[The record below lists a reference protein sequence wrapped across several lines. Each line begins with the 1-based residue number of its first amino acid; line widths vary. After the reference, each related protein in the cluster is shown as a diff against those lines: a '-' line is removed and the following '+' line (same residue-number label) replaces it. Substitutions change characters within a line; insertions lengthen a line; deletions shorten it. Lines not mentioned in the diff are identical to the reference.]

1 MINVSK
7 IKKDFPI
14 FYHHPDLVYL
24 DSAATSLKPKRV
36 IDKIIE
42 YYQEYSANIH
52 RGIYQISE
60 RATKEYEEAREIIA
74 KFIGAKSSEIVF
86 TRNTTE
92 SLNLLAR
99 GLTEKFTKRGD
110 EILISIMEHHSNF
123 VPWQVA
129 SKKKGL
135 KLKIVDIDENG
146 KLKISQ
152 LKKLINKR
160 TKIVSLTYVSNV
172 LGTINPIKEI
182 SEIIKKKNKEIL
194 FVVDG
199 AQAVP
204 HLEINVKDLG
214 IDFLAFSGHKMLGP
228 TGVGVLW
235 GREELLNEIPPL
247 NYGGGMIE
255 KVEIEKTTFQKAP
268 WKFEG
273 GTPAIA
279 QVIGL
284 KEAVLYLEKIGMEKI
299 QEHEMELATFT
310 LEKLKKEFG
319 RKIKI
324 YGPKERGGVIAFNF
338 KDYHPHDVS
347 QILDKEEICI
357 RAGHHC
363 AMPLHQRLKAVATCR
378 ASFYLY
384 NSKEDVE
391 KLIEGLKKVEKILG

>member
-14 FYHHPDLVYL
+14 FSHHPDLVYL

-36 IDKIIE
+36 IDKIVE
-42 YYQEYSANIH
+42 YYQEYSTNVH
-52 RGIYQISE
+52 RGVYQISE
-60 RATKEYEEAREIIA
+60 RATKEYEETREVVA
-74 KFIGAKSSEIVF
+74 NFIGAKSSEIVF

-92 SLNLLAR
+92 SLNLLAQ

-135 KLKIVDIDENG
+135 NLKILDIDENG

-152 LKKLINKR
+152 LKRLITKK
-160 TKIVSLTYVSNV
+160 TKIVSLTYASNV

-182 SEIIKKKNKEIL
+182 AEIIKKKNKDIF
-194 FVVDG
+194 FVIDG
-199 AQAVP
+199 AQAVS
-204 HLEINVKDLG
+204 HFKLNVKDLG

-255 KVEIEKTTFQKAP
+255 SVEIEKTTFQKAP
-268 WKFEG
+268 FKFEG
-273 GTPAIA
+273 GTPPIA

-284 KEAVLYLEKIGMEKI
+284 KEAIFYIEELGINTIEKHEKELTEFAIEKI
-299 QEHEMELATFT
+299 
-310 LEKLKKEFG
+310 KKEFG

-324 YGPKERGGVIAFNF
+324 YGPKERIGVIAFNF
-338 KDYHPHDVS
+338 KTYHPHDVA
-347 QILDKEEICI
+347 QILAQNQICI

-363 AMPLHQRLKAVATCR
+363 TMPLHKRLKTVATCR
-378 ASFYLY
+378 FSFHLY

-391 KLIEGLKKVEKILG
+391 KSIEGLKKVEKTLG